1 MLCQLARPEL
11 SGTTLHRKAHVNAQR
26 SFCDEGARHITAQWA
41 EYAWTNDRRIAS
53 LTGQPFSES
62 YHQLL
67 NSGARFDSTFM
78 NRALT
83 AFHEISPAAEAGL
96 LRALQHA
103 RYVLG
108 RNTAQSDVVEEIGI
122 AWARE
127 NNVDLNPNDFAGR
140 LDADNA
146 LRSLTDDR
154 IADVKRL
161 MNQKGFR
168 GFRRCWLRL
177 TALSTLSAAT
187 ISTVEQKHRRG
198 AGKACV
204 AKTRLPVLHTGA
216 SFITCSNAR
225 IISGGRG
232 NGKSSSTLQ
241 MR

>member
-1 MLCQLARPEL
+1 MIPRGYHMRIDNLQYFFDPLCGWCYASSPALNYLAQHYIEKL
-11 SGTTLHRKAHVNAQR
+11 TLMPCGL
-26 SFCDEGARHITAQWA
+26 FCDEGARHITAQWA

-108 RNTAQSDVVEEIGI
+108 RDTAQSDVVEEIGI

-146 LRSLTDDR
+146 LRSLTDVR

-161 MNQKGFR
+161 MNQKGFS
-168 GFRRCWLRL
+168 GVPLL
-177 TALSTLSAAT
+177 LVTVDST
-187 ISTVEQKHRRG
+187 EH
-198 AGKACV
+198 
-204 AKTRLPVLHTGA
+204 
-216 SFITCSNAR
+216 
-225 IISGGRG
+225 IISGHDLYGG
-232 NGKSSSTLQ
+232 AKSIGEALAKLA
-241 MR
+241 

>member
-1 MLCQLARPEL
+1 MP
-11 SGTTLHRKAHVNAQR
+11 SGL
-26 SFCDEGARHITAQWA
+26 FCDEGARDITAQWA
-41 EYAWTNDRRIAS
+41 EYAWTNDQRIAS
-53 LTGQPFSES
+53 LTGQPFSER

-108 RNTAQSDVVEEIGI
+108 RDTAQSNVVEEIGI

-127 NNVDLNPNDFAGR
+127 NNLDLNDFVGR
-140 LDADNA
+140 LDADDG

-168 GFRRCWLRL
+168 GVPLL
-177 TALSTLSAAT
+177 LVTVDST
-187 ISTVEQKHRRG
+187 EH
-198 AGKACV
+198 
-204 AKTRLPVLHTGA
+204 
-216 SFITCSNAR
+216 
-225 IISGGRG
+225 IISGHDLYGG
-232 NGKSSSTLQ
+232 AKSISEALAKLA
-241 MR
+241 

>member
-1 MLCQLARPEL
+1 
-11 SGTTLHRKAHVNAQR
+11 
-26 SFCDEGARHITAQWA
+26 
-41 EYAWTNDRRIAS
+41 
-53 LTGQPFSES
+53 
-62 YHQLL
+62 
-67 NSGARFDSTFM
+67 M

-108 RNTAQSDVVEEIGI
+108 RDTAQSDVVEEIGI

-168 GFRRCWLRL
+168 GVPLL
-177 TALSTLSAAT
+177 LVTVDST
-187 ISTVEQKHRRG
+187 EH
-198 AGKACV
+198 
-204 AKTRLPVLHTGA
+204 
-216 SFITCSNAR
+216 
-225 IISGGRG
+225 IISGHDLYGG
-232 NGKSSSTLQ
+232 AKSIGEALAKLA
-241 MR
+241 